1 MACRQYALE
10 QRVVFCSKRR
20 ARKLASKATKVFNEL
35 MLLRG
40 GWLRSCCWYFRMCSD
55 ENTSLLARK
64 LSTKVVGINQLNFA
78 VVMQKIPCWK
88 SKSLST
94 YLFIA
99 YSPFNLW
106 RRMIIN
112 LRLSSR
118 KRKKK
123 ES

>member
-1 MACRQYALE
+1 
-10 QRVVFCSKRR
+10 
-20 ARKLASKATKVFNEL
+20 
-35 MLLRG
+35 
-40 GWLRSCCWYFRMCSD
+40 MCSD

-99 YSPFNLW
+99 YSPFKPLAADDYK
-106 RRMIIN
+106 
-112 LRLSSR
+112 STFVVPE
-118 KRKKK
+118 KK
-123 ES
+123 EKGKLIIRESLYIPAGRPKPKVIHIWF